1 MIRLALADLRDSW
14 LAWLG
19 VSVAFV
25 TLNCALALSVIVL
38 SSAAAS
44 SEALGTDGTQLLI
57 VDGGVNVVLSSL
69 VGLAVIGA
77 ATGLVVTSRR
87 AAVARLLLAGA
98 APGQV
103 TRLITAQV
111 GVVALA
117 ASILGTIVAIVLA
130 LTVLHIIIEDRELAA
145 IESTVSLPLLAG
157 TALLSALLGMLGGLR
172 QARAASAI
180 PPVEALR
187 EATGGQTRVVGPL
200 RLVLRGLRFVLSFAV
215 IAAMFGWV
223 GVAPTEGGRDV
234 ASQITH
240 MAFIAI
246 PLAGLGL
253 TAILPWIVGPVTRLW
268 TGALPIRSAPWHL
281 ARHTVLV
288 KRDRLI
294 RSIIPVMFA
303 VGLVFGLMIVGETF
317 VQVAELLG
325 VGRLEGSS
333 ATSMLTLIGLPLA
346 VAVAGAVGNLVMM
359 SRQRS
364 AELALDGVI
373 GATPRQQLLVPAF
386 EALIITLTASILG
399 LIMSVIGGG
408 MLAYGLSR
416 VLPEATLA
424 IPWSLLGGS
433 VLVCLVVVMAATV
446 LPVLRSLREP
456 APKVIARLV
465 AA

>member
-1 MIRLALADLRDSW
+1 MP
-14 LAWLG
+14 
-19 VSVAFV
+19 
-25 TLNCALALSVIVL
+25 
-38 SSAAAS
+38 SAVWPS
-44 SEALGTDGTQLLI
+44 GT
-57 VDGGVNVVLSSL
+57 
-69 VGLAVIGA
+69 
-77 ATGLVVTSRR
+77 
-87 AAVARLLLAGA
+87 
-98 APGQV
+98 P
-103 TRLITAQV
+103 
-111 GVVALA
+111 
-117 ASILGTIVAIVLA
+117 
-130 LTVLHIIIEDRELAA
+130 
-145 IESTVSLPLLAG
+145 
-157 TALLSALLGMLGGLR
+157 LR
-172 QARAASAI
+172 QSAI

-187 EATGGQTRVVGPL
+187 EATGGETRVAGPL

-223 GVAPTEGGRDV
+223 GVALTEGGRDV
-234 ASQITH
+234 ASQITQ

-281 ARHTVLV
+281 ARHTVLA

-373 GATPRQQLLVPAF
+373 GATPRQQLLVPAL

-424 IPWSLLGGS
+424 IPWGLIGGS